1 MADPATI
8 PLVVDV
14 VSDVV
19 CPWCFVG
26 KRRLEQAVAMRP
38 GRPVAV
44 RWHPFQLDPTI
55 PPGGIDRKI
64 YMERKF
70 GTGGRIE
77 EIHRRLA
84 AVGAEAGIAF
94 DFAAIR
100 RSPNT
105 RDAHRLIRLAAG
117 EGIQGRVA
125 EALFTAYFEHGLDI
139 GDHGVLADAGEA
151 AGLPRAA
158 VEAMLAGDAE
168 GAEVDRE
175 IAAAQEMGVQ
185 GVPFF
190 IIAGRYAVSG
200 AEAPENLAAAMD
212 QAAQDIAAA

>member
-1 MADPATI
+1 MTDPATI

-26 KRRLEQAVAMRP
+26 KRRLEQAIASRP

-55 PPGGIDRKI
+55 PPGGMDRRE

-70 GTGGRIE
+70 GTGGRLA
-77 EIHRRLA
+77 EIHQRLEA
-84 AVGAEAGIAF
+84 IGSDVGI
-94 DFAAIR
+94 DFAFGAIS

-105 RDAHRLIRLAAG
+105 RDAHRLMRWGAIEGVQNALA
-117 EGIQGRVA
+117 EG
-125 EALFTAYFEHGLDI
+125 LFRAYFEQGRDI
-139 GDHGVLADAGEA
+139 GDKAVLADCAA
-151 AGLPRAA
+151 DAGLDRDTAMALLDGDDLSQDIDVELAA
-158 VEAMLAGDAE
+158 VQRAG
-168 GAEVDRE
+168 
-175 IAAAQEMGVQ
+175 IQ

-200 AEAPENLAAAMD
+200 AEAPEVLANIMDKAAVEA
-212 QAAQDIAAA
+212 QA